1 MRLSGAP
8 PSGNGASSFHL
19 WWLLPSPGPFSEV
32 SAVVQVARAPAVRR
46 LYFWALQ
53 VSFVHDG
60 RELGAG
66 HTGLQW
72 HPGAP
77 AGAVNWGGY
86 HSSGP
91 LPSAALPS
99 GDGTLS
105 GTGSALPPVDGPH
118 TRHFPWSAGHRY
130 RFRVWS
136 PAAGAWRSEVTDLE
150 SAQTTPIRDLL
161 VPATALAT
169 PVVWSEVFAKCD
181 DPPTEVRWSHLQA
194 IEAPSAAGAQKS
206 PLDPAPVHQA
216 PVHQAPVHQ
225 APVHQAPVHQDQ
237 VREARSVRL
246 TYQAFA
252 DGGCS
257 NTETRAEGE
266 CFVQVTGLASAR
278 RPAPDVLSLPATN

>member
-1 MRLSGAP
+1 VRLSGAP

-32 SAVVQVARAPAVRR
+32 RAVVQVAHAPSVRR

-53 VSFVHDG
+53 VSFVQDG
-60 RELGAG
+60 RDLGAG

-86 HSSGP
+86 YSRGP
-91 LPSAALPS
+91 LPSGALPS
-99 GDGTLS
+99 GDGTLP

-118 TRHFPWSAGHRY
+118 TRHLAWSPGHRY
-130 RFRVWS
+130 RFRIWS

-161 VPATALAT
+161 VPATALAS

-181 DPPTEVRWSHLQA
+181 DPPTEVRWSCL
-194 IEAPSAAGAQKS
+194 EAVDVPSTPGARES
-206 PLDPAPVHQA
+206 PLHQA
-216 PVHQAPVHQ
+216 QAHQ
-225 APVHQAPVHQDQ
+225 
-237 VREARSVRL
+237 ARSVRL

-266 CFVQVTGLASAR
+266 CFVQVTGLPSAR